1 MAKCMSCGKSVLL
14 TSNFANVVLC
24 KNCGS
29 IIDVSEWKGRDFS
42 SMDELLSKK
51 NEVLQKATTGNLSQS
66 VISEIARYFDEYI
79 NAGFI
84 TSIDGKAGQTL
95 KVFAY
100 HCIITTKSDGKK
112 DELENM
118 FYQFDDDDDD
128 DDDDAALTSEEIRN
142 LAKGLM
148 TGKIVQ
154 AGIGAAVSATL
165 NKQEKEK
172 NAEKASRERHKN
184 IARLISVGERRVNLN
199 SISSVESF
207 SKANTANG
215 YLKFVHKGAKQN
227 TLYDCEYFFFNNSIP
242 FKSKKIKQEVETIK
256 NILTNRIAATEQE
269 ALMAAAQAERQ
280 KAEQQFAQQTK
291 VDVFEEI
298 RKYKQLFDEG
308 IISEDDFNTKKKQ
321 LLGL

>member
-24 KNCGS
+24 KNCS
-29 IIDVSEWKGRDFS
+29 STIDVSEWKSRDFS
-42 SMDELLSKK
+42 SLDVLLSKK
-51 NEVLQKATTGNLSQS
+51 NEVLQKATAGNLSQS
-66 VISEIARYFDEYI
+66 VIAEITRYFDEYI

-84 TSIDGKAGQTL
+84 TSIDGKSGQTL
-95 KVFAY
+95 KVFAN
-100 HCIITTKSDGKK
+100 HCIITTKSEGKK
-112 DELENM
+112 TELENM

-128 DDDDAALTSEEIRN
+128 DDDVLSSEDKRS
-142 LAKGLM
+142 LARGLM

-172 NAEKASRERHKN
+172 NAERKSHERHKN

-199 SISSVESF
+199 SIACVETF

-215 YLKFVHKGAKQN
+215 YLKLVHKGAMPN

-242 FKSKKIKQEVETIK
+242 FKSKKIKQEVENIK
-256 NILTNRIAATEQE
+256 NILTERIAA
-269 ALMAAAQAERQ
+269 AE
-280 KAEQQFAQQTK
+280 
-291 VDVFEEI
+291 
-298 RKYKQLFDEG
+298 
-308 IISEDDFNTKKKQ
+308 
-321 LLGL
+321 